1 MRNKKTCFLLITIIF
16 LVILNFFPKPKEV
29 LKEEE
34 KSTKTEKLISMNLEQ
49 TAGAGDYKTVT
60 QSSWPTEGYV
70 FNSELSKCENG
81 SELSWDDTKKTVIV
95 LGNISDKCYIYFD
108 IYMPTL
114 AEYVISQYGNV
125 QGNNNIYFH
134 NGTITSDDGTIID
147 ANDNSYRY
155 AGTNDEVKNY
165 ICFGSDNETCPE
177 NNLYRIIGV
186 FNNHVKL
193 IKATAGNADIL
204 GTDGAYET
212 DTTYK
217 WSILTSCP
225 SGVALNYNNLTFLAN
240 KNIIAAPTPITTTG
254 FFDWKYSEL
263 NTINL
268 NTNFINQLSS
278 KWQSL
283 IINTDW
289 VVKWNA
295 YSDIFWYFN
304 ASEAFTNE
312 ILNTNENNLY
322 NAKIGMMYVSDYAYS
337 ASKERW
343 ADNISASK
351 FPWMFVGEEWTM
363 LSVSDGGKIYIDDGS
378 SFSRADSTN
387 VAKISRPVFYL
398 NQNILYDKGTGTS
411 DNPIRLKF

>member
-1 MRNKKTCFLLITIIF
+1 MRNKKICFLLITIIF

-254 FFDWKYSEL
+254 CFDWKYSEL

-363 LSVSDGGKIYIDDGS
+363 LEC
-378 SFSRADSTN
+378 FRW
-387 VAKISRPVFYL
+387 R
-398 NQNILYDKGTGTS
+398 
-411 DNPIRLKF
+411 

>member
-1 MRNKKTCFLLITIIF
+1 MRNKKICFLLITIML
-16 LVILNFFPKPKEV
+16 LVMLNFFSKPKEM

-60 QSSWPTEGYV
+60 QSGWPTEGYV

-114 AEYVISQYGNV
+114 AEYVISQYAGV

-155 AGTNDEVKNY
+155 SGTTDEVNNY
-165 ICFGSDNETCPE
+165 ICFGNDNETCPE

-254 FFDWKYSEL
+254 CFDWKYSEL
-263 NTINL
+263 NTVNL

-312 ILNTNENNLY
+312 ILNTNENNLH

-343 ADNISASK
+343 ADYIATSK
-351 FPWMFVGEEWTM
+351 YPRMFVGEEWTM
-363 LSVSDGGKIYIDDGS
+363 LSVSDGGKIYIDNGS

-387 VAKISRPVFYL
+387 IAKISRPVFYL
-398 NQNILYDKGTGTS
+398 NSNILYDKGTGTS
-411 DNPIRLKF
+411 DNPIRLKL

>member
-1 MRNKKTCFLLITIIF
+1 MRNKKICFLLITIML
-16 LVILNFFPKPKEV
+16 LVMLNFFSKPKEM

-60 QSSWPTEGYV
+60 QSGWPTEGYV

-114 AEYVISQYGNV
+114 AEYAISQYAGV

-155 AGTNDEVKNY
+155 SGTTDEVNNY
-165 ICFGSDNETCPE
+165 ICFGNDNETCPE

-193 IKATAGNADIL
+193 LKATAGNADIL

-254 FFDWKYSEL
+254 CFDWKYSEL
-263 NTINL
+263 NTVNL

-312 ILNTNENNLY
+312 ILNTNENNLH

-343 ADNISASK
+343 ADYIATSK
-351 FPWMFVGEEWTM
+351 YPWMFVGEEWTM
-363 LSVSDGGKIYIDDGS
+363 LSVSDGGKIYIDNGS

-387 VAKISRPVFYL
+387 IAKISRPVFYL
-398 NQNILYDKGTGTS
+398 NSNILYDKGTGTS
-411 DNPIRLKF
+411 DNPIRLS

>member
-1 MRNKKTCFLLITIIF
+1 MRNKKICFLLITIIF

-34 KSTKTEKLISMNLEQ
+34 KSTKTEKLISMNFEQ

-254 FFDWKYSEL
+254 CFDWKYSEL
-263 NTINL
+263 NTINFL
-268 NTNFINQLSS
+268 
-278 KWQSL
+278 
-283 IINTDW
+283 
-289 VVKWNA
+289 
-295 YSDIFWYFN
+295 
-304 ASEAFTNE
+304 
-312 ILNTNENNLY
+312 
-322 NAKIGMMYVSDYAYS
+322 
-337 ASKERW
+337 
-343 ADNISASK
+343 
-351 FPWMFVGEEWTM
+351 
-363 LSVSDGGKIYIDDGS
+363 
-378 SFSRADSTN
+378 
-387 VAKISRPVFYL
+387 VF
-398 NQNILYDKGTGTS
+398 
-411 DNPIRLKF
+411 

>member
-1 MRNKKTCFLLITIIF
+1 MRNKKICFLLITIIF

-81 SELSWDDTKKTVIV
+81 SELSWDNTKKTVIV

-186 FNNHVKL
+186 FNNYVKL

-212 DTTYK
+212 DITYK

-240 KNIIAAPTPITTTG
+240 KNIIAAPTPIITTG
-254 FFDWKYSEL
+254 CFDWKYSEL

-268 NTNFINQLSS
+268 NTNFINQLPS

-295 YSDIFWYFN
+295 YSDIFWNFN
-304 ASEAFTNE
+304 ASETFTNE

-363 LSVSDGGKIYIDDGS
+363 LSVSDGGKIYIDSGS

-398 NQNILYDKGTGTS
+398 NSNILYDKGTGTS

>member
-1 MRNKKTCFLLITIIF
+1 MRNKKICFLLITIIF

-254 FFDWKYSEL
+254 CFDWKYSEL

-322 NAKIGMMYVSDYAYS
+322 NVSDYAYS

>member
-1 MRNKKTCFLLITIIF
+1 MI
-16 LVILNFFPKPKEV
+16 P
-29 LKEEE
+29 
-34 KSTKTEKLISMNLEQ
+34 
-49 TAGAGDYKTVT
+49 
-60 QSSWPTEGYV
+60 
-70 FNSELSKCENG
+70 
-81 SELSWDDTKKTVIV
+81 KKTVIV

-114 AEYVISQYGNV
+114 AEYVIFQYGNV

-177 NNLYRIIGV
+177 NNLYRRIGV
-186 FNNHVKL
+186 FNNHAKL
-193 IKATAGNADIL
+193 IKATAGNATIL

-254 FFDWKYSEL
+254 CFDWKYSEL

-268 NTNFINQLSS
+268 NTNFINQLPS

-289 VVKWNA
+289 VVKWNV
-295 YSDIFWYFN
+295 YSTKLMDFN
-304 ASEAFTNE
+304 ANEVFVNE
-312 ILNTNENNLY
+312 ILNANENNLY
-322 NAKIGMMYVSDYAYS
+322 NAKIGLIYISDYLYS
-337 ASKERW
+337 ASKNYW
-343 ADNISASK
+343 SVDGIAYTNIM
-351 FPWMFVGEEWTM
+351 PWMFLGDEWTM
-363 LSVSDGGKIYIDDGS
+363 LSVSDGGKLYVTKYG
-378 SFSRADSTN
+378 SFSREASTN

-398 NQNILYDKGTGTS
+398 NSNILYDKGTGTS

>member
-1 MRNKKTCFLLITIIF
+1 MRNKKICFLLITIML
-16 LVILNFFPKPKEV
+16 LVMLNFFSKPKEM

-60 QSSWPTEGYV
+60 QSGWPTEGYV

-114 AEYVISQYGNV
+114 AEYVISQYAGV

-155 AGTNDEVKNY
+155 SGTTDEVNNY
-165 ICFGSDNETCPE
+165 ICFGNDNETCPE

-254 FFDWKYSEL
+254 CFDWKYSEL
-263 NTINL
+263 NTVNL

-312 ILNTNENNLY
+312 ILNTNENNLH

-343 ADNISASK
+343 ADYIATSK
-351 FPWMFVGEEWTM
+351 YPWMFVGEEWTM
-363 LSVSDGGKIYIDDGS
+363 LSVSDGGKIYIDNGS

-398 NQNILYDKGTGTS
+398 NSNILYDKGTGTS
-411 DNPIRLKF
+411 DNPIRLKL

>member
-1 MRNKKTCFLLITIIF
+1 
-16 LVILNFFPKPKEV
+16 
-29 LKEEE
+29 
-34 KSTKTEKLISMNLEQ
+34 MNLEQ

-81 SELSWDDTKKTVIV
+81 SELSWDDTKKQLLYQEIFQINVTFI
-95 LGNISDKCYIYFD
+95 LIY
-108 IYMPTL
+108 TCQQL

-240 KNIIAAPTPITTTG
+240 K
-254 FFDWKYSEL
+254 KY
-263 NTINL
+263 
-268 NTNFINQLSS
+268 
-278 KWQSL
+278 
-283 IINTDW
+283 
-289 VVKWNA
+289 
-295 YSDIFWYFN
+295 YS
-304 ASEAFTNE
+304 
-312 ILNTNENNLY
+312 
-322 NAKIGMMYVSDYAYS
+322 
-337 ASKERW
+337 
-343 ADNISASK
+343 
-351 FPWMFVGEEWTM
+351 
-363 LSVSDGGKIYIDDGS
+363 
-378 SFSRADSTN
+378 STN
-387 VAKISRPVFYL
+387 A
-398 NQNILYDKGTGTS
+398 NN
-411 DNPIRLKF
+411 DNRLF

>member
-1 MRNKKTCFLLITIIF
+1 MRNKKICFLLITIML
-16 LVILNFFPKPKEV
+16 LVMLNFFSKPKEM

-60 QSSWPTEGYV
+60 QSGWPTEGYV

-114 AEYVISQYGNV
+114 AEYVISQYAGV

-155 AGTNDEVKNY
+155 SGTTDEVNNY
-165 ICFGSDNETCPE
+165 ICFGNDNETCPE

-254 FFDWKYSEL
+254 CFDWKYSEL
-263 NTINL
+263 NTVNL

-312 ILNTNENNLY
+312 ILNTNENNLH

-343 ADNISASK
+343 ADYIATSK
-351 FPWMFVGEEWTM
+351 YPWMFVGEEWTM
-363 LSVSDGGKIYIDDGS
+363 LSVSDGGKIYIDNGS

-387 VAKISRPVFYL
+387 IAKISRPVFYL
-398 NQNILYDKGTGTS
+398 NSNILYDKGTGTS
-411 DNPIRLKF
+411 DNPIRLKL